1 MVKTSTPA
9 AARHDNPQRV
19 LIDVSALREVEHTDD
34 IVDYTLRC
42 IAAVSAG
49 VDASV
54 LDAAEQQVREQFG
67 GERVYVGK
75 RRGQGLVER
84 NAEIRRLYAR
94 GERVAF
100 IARKFG
106 LSRFRVHAILN
117 LPAD

>member
-1 MVKTSTPA
+1 MVKTVTPPV
-9 AARHDNPQRV
+9 RPENPQRA
-19 LIDVSALREVEHTDD
+19 LIDLEALQHVPHSDD
-34 IVDYTLRC
+34 IVEYLLRC
-42 IAAVSAG
+42 IAAMTPRLEAG
-49 VDASV
+49 I

-84 NAEIRRLYAR
+84 NAEIRRLYER

-100 IARKFG
+100 IARKFS